1 MEHAEF
7 RRLFGADPRRTEP
20 EVLAHRASCPDCARY
35 AADLEKV
42 DQLVAGAFESTPSNY
57 RKPWDIEAAAD
68 QARHSRTRWYAL
80 AAGILVV
87 AGLASAT
94 WLHVQRNQLFGEL
107 LKHANAE
114 RNVMVV
120 SDDRVT
126 GDNVQRTLAK
136 AGARLDGAVAISTL
150 RTCKVRGAV
159 APHLFVQ
166 TPSGPVQ
173 ILLLSEHRFL
183 TSHGSSGFG
192 LQAELV
198 PIGSHSVAVFADNAD
213 AMARGR
219 EIAREHIRWS
229 DSGPSKTN

>member
-20 EVLAHRASCPDCARY
+20 ELLAHRASCPDCARY

-42 DQLVAGAFESTPSNY
+42 DQLVAGAFEPAPSNY
-57 RKPWDIEAAAD
+57 RKPWEIETAAD
-68 QARHSRTRWYAL
+68 KTRHSKTRWYAL
-80 AAGILVV
+80 AASVLVV
-87 AGLASAT
+87 AGLASGT
-94 WLHVQRNQLFGEL
+94 WLHLQRGQLFGEL

-114 RNVMVV
+114 RNVMVA
-120 SDDRVT
+120 SDKRVN
-126 GDNVQRTLAK
+126 GDKVQLTLAK
-136 AGARLDGAVAISTL
+136 AGARLDGTVAISTL

-173 ILLLSEHRFL
+173 ILLLTEHRFL

-198 PIGSHSVAVFADNAD
+198 PIGSHSVAVFADNAE
-213 AMARGR
+213 AVALGR
-219 EIAREHIRWS
+219 EIARKHISWS
-229 DSGPSKTN
+229 DPR

>member
-7 RRLFGADPRRTEP
+7 RRLFGADPKRTEP
-20 EVLAHRASCPDCARY
+20 DLLAHRAACPECARY

-42 DQLVAGAFESTPSNY
+42 DQLVAGAFAGGSSNY
-57 RKPWDIEAAAD
+57 RKPWEIDAAANEP
-68 QARHSRTRWYAL
+68 RHSRTRWYAI
-80 AAGILVV
+80 AASLLVV
-87 AGLASAT
+87 AGLASGT
-94 WLHVQRNQLFGEL
+94 WLHLRRNELFGEL

-120 SDDRVT
+120 SEKRVKDDK
-126 GDNVQRTLAK
+126 VQVTLAK
-136 AGARLDGAVAISTL
+136 VGARLDGAVAISTL

-173 ILLLSEHRFL
+173 ILLLTEHRFL
-183 TSHGSSGFG
+183 TSHDSSGFG

-219 EIAREHIRWS
+219 EIAREHIRW
-229 DSGPSKTN
+229 